1 MGYSNGG
8 NEFTPDNDETTLYIE
23 CRSRDIPFNEV
34 LEQIKS
40 HFGADVD
47 LETVSISSENIHT
60 RCRYY
65 DLHDSSDWDQYLVI
79 SRSV

>member
-23 CRSRDIPFNEV
+23 CQGRDIPFNEV

-40 HFGADVD
+40 HFGTDVD
-47 LETVSISSENIHT
+47 LETISISSDKIHT
-60 RCRYY
+60 RCRHY
-65 DLHDSSDWDQYLVI
+65 DLYDSTDYDDYLVI
-79 SRSV
+79 TRSV